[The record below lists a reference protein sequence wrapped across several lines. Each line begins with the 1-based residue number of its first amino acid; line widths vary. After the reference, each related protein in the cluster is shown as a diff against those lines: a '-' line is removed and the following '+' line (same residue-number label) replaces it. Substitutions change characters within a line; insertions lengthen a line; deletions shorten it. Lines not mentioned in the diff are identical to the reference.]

1 MRRSL
6 IPHILLGIG
15 LALSVAGA
23 DAARDLVESRQHVRF
38 SGAAER
44 LKAAIDSRIDSY
56 LAMLLGGAGLFAA
69 SEDVSP
75 TEFKAYVDRLDV
87 RRRYPGIQGIGFSRI
102 IPPESR
108 DRITASIR
116 KHYPGFEF
124 HPAGDRPVHHAIV
137 YLEPPDDRNMAA
149 LGFDMYTEEY
159 RRQAMDRARDEG
171 APAATRRV
179 KLLQEIDPA
188 TEQAGFLIYV
198 PVYIGGDVPATVE
211 ERQAKLLGFV
221 YSPFRAS
228 DLMDGIAESANTREV
243 TFDVLDWPEGGV
255 PQSLHRGGADSE
267 AASRLVSD
275 LETRVAGQRWVL
287 RIRAV
292 PEFGRIGG
300 WRLAGFV
307 ATIGTLLSLALFSV
321 TRTQITARMAAERT
335 AEELRRS
342 GSALR
347 AANRAKDEFLA
358 VVSHELRTPLNAI
371 VGWVSM
377 LRRDM
382 VPPHNRS
389 HALDVIARN
398 AAAQARL
405 IEDLLD
411 ISRAVSGRLS
421 LEIGELDVEAT
432 LRAAVDSVKPA
443 AVRHGLAL
451 ECHFDPGL
459 GAITG
464 DPARLQQV
472 VLNVLSNGIK
482 FTPAG
487 GTVTISA
494 SRQRDGVV
502 IRVTD
507 TGVGISRSF
516 LPHVFERFRQE
527 DTSTT
532 RAHSGIGVGLAIAR
546 HIVEMHAGKIEVT
559 SDGEGRGTTCTIVL
573 PGSQQ
578 LAEV

>member
-6 IPHILLGIG
+6 IPQILLAIG

-23 DAARDLVESRQHVRF
+23 DAARDLVESRQQLRF
-38 SGAAER
+38 NGAAAR
-44 LKAAIDSRIDSY
+44 VKAALDSRIDSY

-69 SEDVSP
+69 SEDVSL
-75 TEFKAYVDRLDV
+75 TEFKAYVDRLDI

-102 IPPESR
+102 ISPESR
-108 DRITASIR
+108 GRVEASMR
-116 KHYPGFEF
+116 QHYPRFAF

-137 YLEPPDDRNMAA
+137 YLEPRDDRNMAA
-149 LGFDMYTEEY
+149 LGFDMYTEEH

-171 APAATRRV
+171 VPAATRRV
-179 KLLQEIDPA
+179 KLIQEIDPA

-198 PVYIGGDVPATVE
+198 PVYVGGDVPATEE
-211 ERQAKLLGFV
+211 ERRERLLGFV

-228 DLMDGIAESANTREV
+228 DLLRGISDLANTRDV
-243 TFDVLDWPEGGV
+243 TFDVLDWPQDGS
-255 PQSLHRGGADSE
+255 PQPLHRGAGSGATP
-267 AASRLVSD
+267 RLVSD
-275 LETRVAGQRWVL
+275 VETTVAGQRWVL

-292 PEFGRIGG
+292 PEAGRMGG
-300 WRLAGFV
+300 WGLATFV
-307 ATIGTLLSLALFSV
+307 ATIGTLLSLALFAV
-321 TRTQITARMAAERT
+321 TRTQIKARMEAERT

-342 GSALR
+342 GAALR
-347 AANRAKDEFLA
+347 DANRGKDEFLA

-377 LRRDM
+377 LRRGM
-382 VPPHNRS
+382 VPPHNRD

-398 AAAQARL
+398 AAAQTRL

-411 ISRAVSGRLS
+411 VSRAVGGRLS
-421 LEIGELDVEAT
+421 LEIGELDVETT

-443 AVRHGLAL
+443 AERHGLRL
-451 ECHFDPGL
+451 QCHFEPGL
-459 GAITG
+459 GTIKG

-487 GTVTISA
+487 GTVTLNA
-494 SRQRDGVV
+494 GRQRDGVV
-502 IRVTD
+502 IRISD

-578 LAEV
+578 LAGV

>member
-6 IPHILLGIG
+6 IPQILLGIG
-15 LALSVAGA
+15 LALSAAGA
-23 DAARDLVESRQHVRF
+23 DAARDLVESRQQVRF
-38 SGAAER
+38 SGATER
-44 LKAAIDSRIDSY
+44 VRAAIDSRIDSY

-69 SEDVSP
+69 SEDVNL
-75 TEFKAYVDRLDV
+75 TEFKAYIDRLDI

-102 IPPESR
+102 ITPESR
-108 DRITASIR
+108 DRIEAAMR
-116 KHYPGFEF
+116 KHYPGFKF
-124 HPAGDRPVHHAIV
+124 HPAGDRPMHHAIV
-137 YLEPPDDRNMAA
+137 YLEPPDKRNMAA
-149 LGFDMYTEEY
+149 LGFDMYTEEH

-171 APAATRRV
+171 VPAATRRV
-179 KLLQEIDPA
+179 KLVQEIDPA

-198 PVYIGGDVPATVE
+198 PVYVGGDVPATVE
-211 ERQAKLLGFV
+211 ERRARLLGFV

-228 DLMDGIAESANTREV
+228 DLLRGISDLANTRDV
-243 TFDVLDWPEGGV
+243 TFDVLDWPEDGS
-255 PQSLHRGGADSE
+255 PQPLHRGPGSGAPP
-267 AASRLVSD
+267 RLVSD
-275 LETRVAGQRWVL
+275 VATRVAGQRWVL

-292 PEFGRIGG
+292 PESGRMGG
-300 WRLAGFV
+300 WGLAAVV
-307 ATIGTLLSLALFSV
+307 ATIGTLLSLALFTV
-321 TRTQITARMAAERT
+321 TRTQIKARMAAERT

-342 GSALR
+342 GQALR
-347 AANRAKDEFLA
+347 DANRAKDEFLA

-377 LRRDM
+377 LRREM
-382 VPPHNRS
+382 VPPHNRA

-398 AAAQARL
+398 AAAQTRL

-411 ISRAVSGRLS
+411 VSRAVGGRLS

-443 AVRHGLAL
+443 AERHGLRL
-451 ECHFDPGL
+451 ECRFDPGL
-459 GAITG
+459 GTIKG

-494 SRQRDGVV
+494 TRERDRVV
-502 IRVTD
+502 IRITD

-516 LPHVFERFRQE
+516 LPHVFDRFRQE

-546 HIVEMHAGKIEVT
+546 HIVELHAGKIEVS

-573 PGSQQ
+573 PGSRQ